1 MIYSLHI
8 GINEYDTAVYGNCN
22 LQQCVRDAQAM
33 YDLAT
38 RLNMKPHLMV
48 DKRCTKQLVQGIFR
62 NLAEAMKPGDTLF
75 YTHSGHGTYTDLKDG
90 TRATG
95 LCLYDDILWDYEQI
109 PMWKQF
115 KAGTKIIRLADTCFS
130 ESNFRLPSKINL
142 GRQRS
147 VVLPKLPI
155 IKPSKGSL
163 RSVPCSIISY
173 SSSNIWQ
180 PSYENNAGG
189 IFTQAVEEILQLGTP
204 TYLQLLNAVRLV
216 IRRWDYSQVPQLES
230 SKAGQFKNK
239 PFLT

>member
-1 MIYSLHI
+1 
-8 GINEYDTAVYGNCN
+8 VYGNCN

-33 YDLAT
+33 YDLASS
-38 RLNMKPHLMV
+38 RNMKPHLMV

-95 LCLYDDILWDYEQI
+95 LCLHDDILWDYEQI

-147 VVLPKLPI
+147 VVLPKLPV
-155 IKPSKGSL
+155 IKPTKGSL

-180 PSYENNAGG
+180 ASYENNAGG
-189 IFTQAVEEILQLGTP
+189 IFTQAVEEILNLGTP
-204 TYLQLLNAVRLV
+204 TYSQLLNAVRLV

>member
-1 MIYSLHI
+1 
-8 GINEYDTAVYGNCN
+8 VYGNCN

-75 YTHSGHGTYTDLKDG
+75 YTQSGHGTYTDLKDG

-95 LCLYDDILWDYEQI
+95 LCLHDDILWDYEQI
-109 PMWKQF
+109 PIWKQF

-130 ESNFRLPSKINL
+130 ESNFRVPSKINL

-147 VVLPKLPI
+147 VVLPKLPV

-204 TYLQLLNAVRLV
+204 TYSQLLNAVRLV

>member
-38 RLNMKPHLMV
+38 SRDMKPHLMV
-48 DKRCTKQLVQGIFR
+48 DKRCTRQLVQGIFR

>member
-33 YDLAT
+33 YDLASS
-38 RLNMKPHLMV
+38 RNMKPHLMV
-48 DKRCTKQLVQGIFR
+48 DKRCIKQLVQGIFR

-147 VVLPKLPI
+147 VVLPKLPV
-155 IKPSKGSL
+155 IKPTKGSL

-204 TYLQLLNAVRLV
+204 TYSQLLNAVRLV

>member
-33 YDLAT
+33 YDLASS
-38 RLNMKPHLMV
+38 RNMKPHLMV

-95 LCLYDDILWDYEQI
+95 LCLHDDILWDYEQI

-147 VVLPKLPI
+147 VVLPKLPV
-155 IKPSKGSL
+155 IKPTKGSL

-180 PSYENNAGG
+180 ASYENNAGG
-189 IFTQAVEEILQLGTP
+189 IFTQAVEEILNLGTP
-204 TYLQLLNAVRLV
+204 TYSQLLNAVRLV

>member
-1 MIYSLHI
+1 MIYSLHV

-33 YDLAT
+33 YDLAS
-38 RLNMKPHLMV
+38 RRDMKPHLMV
-48 DKRCTKQLVQGIFR
+48 DKRCTRQLVQGIFR
-62 NLAEAMKPGDTLF
+62 NLSEAMKPGDTLF

-147 VVLPKLPI
+147 VVLPKLPV

-180 PSYENNAGG
+180 PSYENNSGG

-204 TYLQLLNAVRLV
+204 TYSQLLNAVRLV

>member
-33 YDLAT
+33 YDLASS
-38 RLNMKPHLMV
+38 RDMKPHLMV

-109 PMWKQF
+109 PIWKQF

-130 ESNFRLPSKINL
+130 ESNFRLPNKISL
-142 GRQRS
+142 GRERF
-147 VVLPKLPI
+147 VVLPKLPV
-155 IKPSKGSL
+155 IKASKGSL

-189 IFTQAVEEILQLGTP
+189 IFTQAVEEILQIGTP
-204 TYLQLLNAVRLV
+204 TYSQLLNAVRLV
-216 IRRWDYSQVPQLES
+216 IQRWDYPQLPQLES
-230 SKAGQFKNK
+230 SKAGNFKNK

>member
-1 MIYSLHI
+1 
-8 GINEYDTAVYGNCN
+8 VYGNCN

-33 YDLAT
+33 YDLAS
-38 RLNMKPHLMV
+38 RRDMKPHLMV
-48 DKRCTKQLVQGIFR
+48 DKRCSKQLVQGIFR

-95 LCLYDDILWDYEQI
+95 LCLHDDILWDYEQI

-130 ESNFRLPSKINL
+130 ESNFRLPSKFCYL
-142 GRQRS
+142 RTRS
-147 VVLPKLPI
+147 LTWPNIKVSGPKPTR
-155 IKPSKGSL
+155 GSL

-173 SSSNIWQ
+173 SSSNVNQ

-189 IFTQAVEEILQLGTP
+189 IFTQAVEEILNLGTP
-204 TYLQLLNAVRLV
+204 TYSQLLNAVRLV
-216 IRRWDYSQVPQLES
+216 IQRWDYPQLPQLES
-230 SKAGQFKNK
+230 SKAGNFKNK

>member
-75 YTHSGHGTYTDLKDG
+75 YTHSGHGTYTDMKDG

-109 PMWKQF
+109 PIWKQF

-147 VVLPKLPI
+147 VVLPKLPV